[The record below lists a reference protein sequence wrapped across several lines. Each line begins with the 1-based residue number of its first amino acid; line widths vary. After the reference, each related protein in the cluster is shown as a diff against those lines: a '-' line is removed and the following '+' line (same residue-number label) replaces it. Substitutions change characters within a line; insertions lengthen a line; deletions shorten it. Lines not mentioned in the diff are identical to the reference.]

1 MALHTETEGIIGDEE
16 RKFLS
21 DRKEAEVQ
29 PVRNAASE
37 LAATVTWLP
46 DRDSSEMFAQR
57 GQELLERAKVL
68 SERVDRIPAQKT
80 DPEELLA
87 LRSHTSFIESWARNT
102 SSELAAAFLP
112 VVSHKSGIVPRV
124 LAIAQAFIDEMEATF
139 SKTEFTAFCLAFE
152 TGMPLQYHEIGS
164 LVPALRLVLL
174 ERIVQS
180 GMALVDDLEKRGSP
194 HRLDKRNSRSKS
206 KFTSLVTLNVAT
218 ARESFPELAIETSST
233 RGSSLTAYI
242 RTYQQVIQTSW
253 REDLESLIPFDEILR
268 RDPAGA
274 YAAMD
279 LESRNSYRQ
288 RIAQVARRSDMMEME
303 VARHALQ
310 LAREAEKRGSSDPRI
325 ARRESHVGYYLVGEG
340 SDLLCRR
347 VGYNPPFGERVRG
360 WLRRHPDEYL
370 LVGVSVLTFVIVTG
384 VLWLL
389 TPPETPLSDVLFSM
403 LILLLPSS
411 QAAVQLMNYL
421 TTNLF
426 TPTTLPKLDFSQ
438 GVPDDSVTMV
448 AIPTLL
454 LSDAQVRHLVE
465 ELEVRYLGNHD
476 PNIHF
481 AIVSDLPDT
490 REPDAEDSELVN
502 LCSNLITELNERYA
516 AKKAG
521 TFFHLH
527 RHRVYNP
534 REKGW
539 MGWERKRG
547 KLLDLNQLLR
557 GRFDSFPVKI
567 GDLSLLHTVRY
578 VITLDSDTELP
589 RGSAHR
595 MIGALAHPLNQAI
608 IDPDKNVVVAG
619 YGILQPRVD
628 ISVQCTTKSRLA
640 AIFAGETGLDPYTRA
655 ISDVYQDLYGE
666 GSFTGKGIYE
676 VDTMDR
682 VLYGRFPR
690 NSLLSHDLIEG
701 AYARAGLVSDI
712 AVIEDYPSHYSAYSR
727 RKHRWLRGDWQI
739 VEWLTDSV
747 PDESGARV
755 PNPISLVSRW
765 KIFDNLR
772 RSLVEPATFALLLY
786 GWIVMN
792 HPAWWTLAAIG
803 ILFVPAWVELLFGLT
818 RAVVTVQLR
827 SARDAF
833 GNLFNSNFTVLLT
846 LTLLAHQALV
856 SLDAVVRAL
865 VRRLVTRERMLEW
878 ETAAEAELRKSR
890 TPIDRYIDWTPFLA
904 AVLGIAL
911 WLARPHALVL
921 AAPILILWAFSKP
934 LALWLNASPIEPP
947 PEIADRDQ
955 WLLHKSA
962 LHIWRYFAELS
973 NEEHHWLVPD
983 NVQAAPD
990 KVTGSISPT
999 NVGLLLNARQA
1010 ANEFGYLTPPE
1021 MVELTRKT
1029 LDTLSQLEKYRGH
1042 LMNWYDT
1049 HTLDPKPPF
1058 FVSSVDSGNLVASL
1072 WTLRQGFRDCLRR
1085 PLLSRAHAEGLWDH
1099 LQVLVELGALKK
1111 RVLRRYEGEVKR
1123 GEWLNAVLN
1132 FPDGKLEEK
1141 KTKPDSEKSNEIA
1154 WFRAQARAR
1163 IEAVRE
1169 LSQRYLPWTLPEFSE
1184 ITETILESRVLIE
1197 TPLERLPD
1205 LIAEFELR
1213 LDESLQAGRLES
1225 RALGERFLAV
1235 LAEARANTAQL
1246 IDSLRDLAK
1255 RAYDLADAM
1264 DFSFMV
1270 DKQSM
1275 LVSVGFDAGT
1285 KELQPYYY
1293 DLLATEP
1300 RTAVFVGI
1308 AKEDIPQD
1316 CWFRLRRP
1324 VVTDHGR
1331 PVVLSW
1337 TGTMFEYLMP
1347 SIWMRSYRNTLLHR
1361 ASVAAVRSQQ
1371 QYAEERGV
1379 PWGISESACARRNE
1393 AGDYHYEAFGVP
1405 TLAVKKHESEPLI
1418 ISPYST
1424 LLALSVDPKAALEN
1438 LRRME
1443 QLGWFGRYGFC
1454 EAADYTVS
1462 RNWLGRR
1469 RCELVRQWMVHHQ
1482 GMSLL
1487 SLANFLCNNVVQRWF
1502 HSDRR
1507 VKASELLLQEKPVS
1521 QAA

>member
-1 MALHTETEGIIGDEE
+1 MGLHTETEGIIGEEE

-29 PVRNAASE
+29 PVRHAAAD

-46 DRDSSEMFAQR
+46 DRNSSPVFA
-57 GQELLERAKVL
+57 ERCESLADAAKLL
-68 SERVDRIPAQKT
+68 SERTRALPAKNT
-80 DPEELLA
+80 DPEPLLV
-87 LRSHTSFIESWARNT
+87 LRSHTSFIESWVRNV
-102 SSELAAAFLP
+102 SSELARAALP
-112 VVSHKSGIVPRV
+112 VVSHRSEIVPRV
-124 LAIAQAFIDEMEATF
+124 LAIALAFIDETGANF
-139 SKTEFTAFCLAFE
+139 GKSEFTAFCLAFE
-152 TGMPLQYHEIGS
+152 TAVPLQFHEIGS
-164 LVPALRLVLL
+164 LVSALKLVLL
-174 ERIVQS
+174 ERMVQS
-180 GMALVDDLEKRGSP
+180 GLALVNNRASKRLRHAFREPRKGELSSPAKATPAGASDL
-194 HRLDKRNSRSKS
+194 
-206 KFTSLVTLNVAT
+206 A
-218 ARESFPELAIETSST
+218 
-233 RGSSLTAYI
+233 AYI
-242 RTYQQVIQTSW
+242 RSYQQVIQTSW
-253 REDLESLIPFDEILR
+253 REELESLIPFDEILR
-268 RDPAGA
+268 RDPARA
-274 YAAMD
+274 YAGMD
-279 LESRNSYRQ
+279 LESRNSYRE
-288 RIAQVARRSDMMEME
+288 RIAHFARRSDMTEME
-303 VARHALQ
+303 VARHALA
-310 LAREAEKRGSSDPRI
+310 LARDAEKRGTSDPRI
-325 ARRESHVGYYLVGEG
+325 ARRESHIGYYLVGEG
-340 SDLLCRR
+340 TELLCRR
-347 VGYNPPFGERVRG
+347 VAYNPTLGERVRH

-370 LVGVSVLTFVIVTG
+370 LVGVSVFTFVIVTG

-389 TPPETPLSDVLFSM
+389 TPPDTPLSVVLLSM
-403 LILLLPSS
+403 LIVLLPSS

-421 TTNLF
+421 TTNLL
-426 TPTTLPKLDFSQ
+426 TPTTLPKLDFSH
-438 GVPDDSVTMV
+438 GIPGDCATLV

-454 LSDAQVRHLVE
+454 LSETQVHHLVE

-490 REPDAEDSELVN
+490 REPAPEDSELVD
-502 LCSNLITELNERYA
+502 LCSSLISELNERYA

-567 GDLSLLHTVRY
+567 GDLSLLTTVRF

-589 RGSAHR
+589 RGSAQR

-608 IDPDKNVVVAG
+608 IDPDKNIVVAG

-676 VDTMDR
+676 VDIMVR

-701 AYARAGLVSDI
+701 AYARAGLASDI
-712 AVIEDYPSHYSAYSR
+712 AVIEDYPTHYSAYSR

-739 VEWLTDSV
+739 VEWLTDTV

-755 PNPISLVSRW
+755 ANPISLVSRW

-772 RSLVEPATFALLLY
+772 RSLVEPATFTLLLY
-786 GWIVMN
+786 GWFALN
-792 HPAWWTLAAIG
+792 HPVWWTLATIG
-803 ILFVPAWVELLFGLT
+803 ILFVPAWVELVFGLT
-818 RAVVTVQLR
+818 RALVTGQLR
-827 SARDAF
+827 VARDTF
-833 GNLFNSNFTVLLT
+833 GNLFNSNFTVLLS
-846 LTLLAHQALV
+846 LTLLAHQTLL

-865 VRRLVTRERMLEW
+865 VRRLVTRERLLEW
-878 ETAAEAELRKSR
+878 ETAAEAELKKHR
-890 TPIDRYIDWTPFLA
+890 TPIDRYIDWTPLVSVA
-904 AVLGIAL
+904 LGMIL
-911 WLARPHALVL
+911 WLTRPHALVA
-921 AAPILILWAFSKP
+921 AAPILILWACSKP
-934 LALWLNASPIEPP
+934 FALWLNASPIEPP
-947 PEIADRDQ
+947 PEISTRDK
-955 WLLHKSA
+955 WLLHKTA
-962 LHIWRYFAELS
+962 LYTWRYFAELS

-983 NVQAAPD
+983 NVQAEPEKVAP
-990 KVTGSISPT
+990 SISPT
-999 NVGLLLNARQA
+999 NVGLLLNARQVA
-1010 ANEFGYLTPPE
+1010 SELGYLTVPE
-1021 MVELTRKT
+1021 MVTLSEKT
-1029 LDTLSQLEKYRGH
+1029 LGIVDQLQKYRGH
-1042 LMNWYDT
+1042 LLNWYDT
-1049 HTLDPKPPF
+1049 RTLDPKPPH

-1072 WTLRQGFRDCLRR
+1072 WTLRQGCRDCLRR
-1085 PLLSRAHAEGLWDH
+1085 PLLSPTHAEGLRDH
-1099 LQVLVELGALKK
+1099 LRVLADLGAFPK
-1111 RVLRRYEGEVKR
+1111 RVLRRFEAQLEG
-1123 GEWLNAVLN
+1123 GDWLGTILN
-1132 FPDGKLEEK
+1132 FPEDKLEGSDR
-1141 KTKPDSEKSNEIA
+1141 KPGGDPEKSSQIA

-1163 IEAVRE
+1163 IRAVRE
-1169 LSQRYLPWTLPEFSE
+1169 LALGYLPWTWAEFSE
-1184 ITETILESRVLIE
+1184 IADRNFDLRTVLEL
-1197 TPLERLPD
+1197 PLERLPD
-1205 LIAEFELR
+1205 LIAQFELR
-1213 LDESLQAGRLES
+1213 FDETVETSRNGNRSLSERLM
-1225 RALGERFLAV
+1225 AI
-1235 LAEARANTAQL
+1235 LAEARRNTLQL
-1246 IDSLRDLAK
+1246 IDSLRHTAQH
-1255 RAYDLADAM
+1255 AYDLAEAM

-1285 KELQPYYY
+1285 NELQPYFY

-1324 VVTDHGR
+1324 VATDRGR
-1331 PVVLSW
+1331 PIILSW

-1347 SIWMRSYRNTLLHR
+1347 SIWMRSYRNTLLDR

-1371 QYAEERGV
+1371 EYAEERGL

-1424 LLALSVDPKAALEN
+1424 LLALNVDPEASLKN
-1438 LRRME
+1438 LNRME
-1443 QLGWFGRYGFC
+1443 SLGWFDRYGFC

-1469 RCELVRQWMVHHQ
+1469 RWELVRQWMVHHQ

-1487 SLANFLCNNVVQRWF
+1487 SLANFLCSNVVQKWF

-1507 VKASELLLQEKPVS
+1507 VQASELLLQEKPVS